1 MILEAIE
8 KELRAVVG
16 DEYAS
21 LDESDRVILMLAHRF
36 GEVGNADIQPY
47 CPDHPRDIGVRL
59 RRFVAKGWLGKTGH
73 TRGTRYRLPA
83 SAALDLFAGGGD
95 VISSSGHFAV
105 SSGHSE
111 VASGH
116 SVASH
121 DTTIAGEQDALRQLA
136 APVRDKGRAPK
147 ELVEQ
152 IITSLCRA
160 RWLTL
165 RELAELLGRDSEAL
179 RKHYITRLLRQ
190 GRLLPRYPH
199 HPNHPEQA
207 YQTSESANV

>member
-1 MILEAIE
+1 MSSGD
-8 KELRAVVG
+8 RG

-21 LDESDRVILMLAHRF
+21 LDESDLVILMLAHRF

-59 RRFVAKGWLGKTGH
+59 RRFVAKRWLGKTGH

-83 SAALDLFAGGGD
+83 SASLDLFAGGSD
-95 VISSSGHFAV
+95 VDL
-105 SSGHSE
+105 SSGHS
-111 VASGH
+111 AASSGH
-116 SVASH
+116 SGVATGHSEAPH
-121 DTTIAGEQDALRQLA
+121 DTAIEAEHGVLRHLA

-147 ELVEQ
+147 EMVEQ
-152 IITSLCRA
+152 TITSLCRA

-207 YQTSESANV
+207 YQASESASV